1 MTRITYLPAPVVT
14 PVTKKTIPPEGKMK
28 SMMSPKKPTHPLEE
42 SQYSMESL
50 IENNEVA
57 IQNLT

>member
-1 MTRITYLPAPVVT
+1 
-14 PVTKKTIPPEGKMK
+14 VTKKTIPPEGKMK

-42 SQYSMESL
+42 SQYSMESQ
-50 IENNEVA
+50 IENIEVA